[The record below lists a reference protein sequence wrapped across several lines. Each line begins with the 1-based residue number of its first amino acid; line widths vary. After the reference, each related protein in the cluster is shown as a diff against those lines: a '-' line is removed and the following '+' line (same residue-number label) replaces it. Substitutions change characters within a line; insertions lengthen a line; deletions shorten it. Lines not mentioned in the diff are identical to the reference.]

1 MHARDRGCKTNW
13 TNCARLT
20 DDFKIM
26 DLFVT
31 KNVVHC
37 WAIVLWPSINFFSC
51 VYEIAACTESA
62 LTADTICSFS
72 LLRATRCRLLLLLL
86 LLFFDSN
93 VWFALYFLSHI
104 DTKHNTRYNDNVRL
118 ISQNSLNSRVL
129 HMPSIFT
136 HSRLAYTHTHTPCSF
151 RPFLPHSYPVSFLF
165 AFQLFNSLT
174 LIYVPSRKN
183 H

>member
-1 MHARDRGCKTNW
+1 MINARPRQRLQNKLDQLCTSYRRLQNYGSVCHKKCCSLLGDCTLTIDQFLFMCVW
-13 TNCARLT
+13 DSSVYGKCAYSWHHL
-20 DDFKIM
+20 
-26 DLFVT
+26 L
-31 KNVVHC
+31 
-37 WAIVLWPSINFFSC
+37 FFS
-51 VYEIAACTESA
+51 IAS
-62 LTADTICSFS
+62 
-72 LLRATRCRLLLLLL
+72 LLLLLL
-86 LLFFDSN
+86 LFDSN